1 MQVQLKEAYGVSEA
15 MADCIEARIEVLQNE
30 KGKRKFKSMTAIVR
44 EIYSVLTGLN
54 DHHN

>member
-1 MQVQLKEAYGVSEA
+1 MKEAYGVSEA